1 MADPDKYGHQRL
13 EIYVLSHAL
22 AVRVHRMTR
31 SLPESEWM
39 EEGRQ
44 IRRSSK
50 SAPSNIVEGY
60 ALRKYK
66 SKYVFHLHHAL
77 GSSEETLE
85 HLKLLYECGSLKDQ
99 REYSELSAE
108 YEKLIAKTASYI
120 IGVERTHS
128 MPYYL
133 RPLQMESPA
142 KPYTKLGTVSGPPN
156 RESRIQNRESTQ
168 GR

>member
-1 MADPDKYGHQRL
+1 MADPEKYGHQRL
-13 EIYVLSHAL
+13 EIYILSHAL
-22 AVRVHRMTR
+22 AVRIHVMTR
-31 SLPESEWM
+31 SLPAFEWL

-66 SKYVFHLHHAL
+66 SKYLFHLHHSL

-85 HLKLLYECGSLKDQ
+85 HLNLLYECGSLKDA
-99 REYSELSAE
+99 REYSELKAAC
-108 YEKLIAKTASYI
+108 EKVIAKTASYI

-133 RPLQMESPA
+133 RPLQMDSPA
-142 KPYTKLGTVSGPPN
+142 KPYTKPGPASAPL
-156 RESRIQNRESTQ
+156 RESRIQNREST
-168 GR
+168 